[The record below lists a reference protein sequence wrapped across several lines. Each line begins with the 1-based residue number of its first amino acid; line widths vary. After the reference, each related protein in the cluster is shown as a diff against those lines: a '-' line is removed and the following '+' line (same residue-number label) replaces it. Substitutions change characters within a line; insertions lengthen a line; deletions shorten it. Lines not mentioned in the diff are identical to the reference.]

1 MKNRAVKNGTTEE
14 IPFSNTGQFD
24 DRDVLQNEGNSTL
37 QNRESV
43 KSRRRASP
51 KAERSEHVESLTQEA
66 LDDPEN
72 KTLHESKSSVKTA
85 DLGESIVQVISWILA
100 VFYYT
105 RA

>member
-1 MKNRAVKNGTTEE
+1 MKNGTTEE

-24 DRDVLQNEGNSTL
+24 DRDVLQNEWNSTL

-43 KSRRRASP
+43 KSRRRASAS

-100 VFYYT
+100 VFIIPGPD
-105 RA
+105 A